1 MDPVVSINNEQTILN
16 NKNVLVHE
24 IHENFASKIEKIA
37 SILCAG

>member
-24 IHENFASKIEKIA
+24 IHENFDQVIIVNKITKI
-37 SILCAG
+37 